1 MSLTLLVLA
10 AGMGSRYGGLKQ
22 IDPVGPGGETL
33 LDYSVYDAV
42 RAGFGRVVFVVR
54 ADMEADFR
62 SGVGRRIERQV
73 PVEYC
78 RQELEMVPEG
88 FSIPPE
94 RRKPW
99 GTGHAVLAARNAIGG
114 NFAAVNAD
122 DFYGSGSYR
131 KLADHLRQESDGRRG
146 DYGMVGFR
154 LRDTL
159 SDHGTV
165 ARGVCR
171 SREGLL
177 EQVVEL
183 TRISRSGAGALHTDL
198 VGRTH
203 PLSGDELVSMNMWG
217 FTPSIFGHLER
228 GFARFLEERGGE
240 EEAEFMI
247 PTLVNGLVAAGRT
260 KVRVLRSSDAWFGVT
275 YREDRDRV
283 RRQIR
288 KLVRGG
294 AYPERLWGE
303 SRTGPS

>member
-42 RAGFGRVVFVVR
+42 RAGFDRVVFIVR
-54 ADMEADFR
+54 GDMESDFR
-62 SGVGRRIERQV
+62 SAVGSKIEQQV

-78 RQELEMVPEG
+78 RQELEMVPG
-88 FSIPPE
+88 WFSIPPE
-94 RRKPW
+94 RQKPW
-99 GTGHAVLAARNAIGG
+99 GTGHAVLAARDAIGG

-122 DFYGSGSYR
+122 DFYGAGSYR
-131 KLADHLRQESDGRRG
+131 KLAGHLRQASDSRRG

-154 LRDTL
+154 LRETL

-171 SREGLL
+171 SRHGLL

-183 TRISRSGAGALHTDL
+183 TRIARSGDRAVHTDPK
-198 VGRTH
+198 GRARN
-203 PLSGDELVSMNMWG
+203 LSGDELVSMNMWG
-217 FTPSIFGHLER
+217 FTPRIFDHLER
-228 GFARFLEERGGE
+228 AFARFLRERGGE
-240 EEAEFMI
+240 DDAEFMI
-247 PTLVNGLVAAGRT
+247 PTLVNDLVAAGQA
-260 KVRVLRSSDAWFGVT
+260 KVRVLRSSDSWFGVT

-283 RRQIR
+283 RNQIR
-288 KLVRGG
+288 ELVRRGI
-294 AYPERLWGE
+294 YPERLWA
-303 SRTGPS
+303 